1 MNIRHFFISLL
12 FPVMVMCT
20 PVQPQDQ
27 SNENNNQGNNP
38 EIIDADAAVA
48 PEVKDGD
55 RILVTN
61 EIVQKF
67 LSEITYPER
76 DYTYSAMKK
85 GEEVDFL
92 KYQYVDEDDGETKT
106 RLYISPGQCDIPP
119 KYTVRWPKD
128 TKSDKYTGKLWEG
141 DWSAEYDLTP
151 DPDSEVSFGYWE
163 IRNLRPNAH
172 YNFEVKNGS
181 ETVTSG
187 QFDTYGL
194 LHQLIFKPGSGSG
207 VRNVR
212 DLGGWKTKDG
222 SKTVKYRKIY
232 RGGRPEAINKAG
244 VQEAKAEGIKAEL
257 DLRGWSY
264 EKNSDGSY
272 KKDDNGNKI
281 KKDHDFLS
289 ESPFEGAIF
298 LAPEIDEG
306 YAQMLRD
313 DKEKTRMV
321 MQFIMDCVKQDK
333 PVYFHCSLGRDRTG
347 TTAMLVLGI
356 LGVNEG
362 DISKEYELTQFAPSG
377 YSISTGEKTRM
388 TRLNGV
394 DYDGAAKFIWNY
406 AKKDDGSYGE
416 FKEGVEKYLLEIG
429 ISQQDINDFRS
440 NMLQ

>member
-244 VQEAKAEGIKAEL
+244 VQEAKAEEIISAQNWTSVAGAMRRIPMDHIKRMIMATKSKRTTTSF
-257 DLRGWSY
+257 LRVLLKAPYSLLLKLTKDMPRCSATTKRRPGWS
-264 EKNSDGSY
+264 
-272 KKDDNGNKI
+272 
-281 KKDHDFLS
+281 
-289 ESPFEGAIF
+289 
-298 LAPEIDEG
+298 
-306 YAQMLRD
+306 
-313 DKEKTRMV
+313 
-321 MQFIMDCVKQDK
+321 
-333 PVYFHCSLGRDRTG
+333 CSSSWI
-347 TTAMLVLGI
+347 V
-356 LGVNEG
+356 
-362 DISKEYELTQFAPSG
+362 
-377 YSISTGEKTRM
+377 
-388 TRLNGV
+388 
-394 DYDGAAKFIWNY
+394 
-406 AKKDDGSYGE
+406 
-416 FKEGVEKYLLEIG
+416 
-429 ISQQDINDFRS
+429 
-440 NMLQ
+440 